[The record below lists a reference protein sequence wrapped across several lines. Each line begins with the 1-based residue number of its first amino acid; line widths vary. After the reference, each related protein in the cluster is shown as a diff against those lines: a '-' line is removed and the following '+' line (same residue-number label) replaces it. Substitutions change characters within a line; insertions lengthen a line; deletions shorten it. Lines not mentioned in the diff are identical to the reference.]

1 MSAVIDV
8 GPNASPEE
16 LAKAISQAIEVVQ
29 AGGLVVI
36 PTDTSYAVIADAFH
50 VEAIRKLR
58 EAKNQPENISLPVAA
73 GTLATIAG
81 VANLSPLA
89 LDLAN
94 AFWPGSLTLLANAQ
108 SSLSW
113 KIGPADTALAIRVP
127 KHEIALSILNGIGP
141 TVMTGAQQHG
151 EAPIVDVPS
160 AQASLGEAVDL
171 YLDAGKCNSQVSTV
185 VDASGEHLRLLRT
198 GDLSLAQLREVLPMI
213 IDATARPGQ

>member
-1 MSAVIDV
+1 MSSVIDV
-8 GPNASPEE
+8 GSNASPEE

-89 LDLAN
+89 VDLAN
-94 AFWPGSLTLLANAQ
+94 AFWPGPLTLLANAQ

-141 TVMTGAQQHG
+141 TVMTGAQQYA

-160 AQASLGEAVDL
+160 AQASLGEAVGL
-171 YLDAGKCNSQVSTV
+171 YLDAGKCNSRVSTV